1 MFGPL
6 VYGTYMA
13 TIDTFMLGLL
23 KAIKLG
29 WINTNLL
36 FIPGIVYA
44 IQPFIFFKA
53 LDVETMT
60 VMNLLWDVL
69 SDLLVTMT
77 GLFFFKEQISHK
89 KMLGVVAA
97 FVAITL
103 LA

>member
-1 MFGPL
+1 MFSPL

-13 TIDTFMLGLL
+13 TIDVVMLSML
-23 KAIKLG
+23 KAMKLG
-29 WINTNLL
+29 WININLF
-36 FIPGIVYA
+36 FIPTIVYA

-60 VMNLLWDVL
+60 IMNLLWDVI
-69 SDLLVTMT
+69 SDLLVTVT
-77 GLFFFKEQISHK
+77 GLFVFKEQIGPK
-89 KMLGVVAA
+89 KMLGVVAS